1 MYLRLLNS
9 HYYLNKNYST
19 FVSRV
24 VVEHFSISSLFQ
36 RFSPAGSV
44 FCCFVLIYTIQELH
58 LLTKQAPKWKGW
70 LTLSNLPL
78 CYGQSFY
85 WSPKNICEE
94 DIIIMEMVKMIVLNN
109 NQWAIS
115 KGNWVLSLQLWFFY
129 CLVLIVCWS
138 YDGSTLITALFIVR
152 LFTCNIINDYC
163 KKSKSWWNVW
173 YSEK

>member
-9 HYYLNKNYST
+9 HYYLSKNYST
-19 FVSRV
+19 FVSRA

-94 DIIIMEMVKMIVLNN
+94 DIIIMEMVKMIVFNN

-115 KGNWVLSLQLWFFY
+115 KGNWVLFIIAIMIFLLPCINSLLVLRWQYTYY
-129 CLVLIVCWS
+129 CLV
-138 YDGSTLITALFIVR
+138 
-152 LFTCNIINDYC
+152 YC
-163 KKSKSWWNVW
+163 QTIYV
-173 YSEK
+173 